1 MRLVY
6 VVEDDAD
13 IREIEMIALKS
24 AGFSVKGCE
33 SGRAFR
39 EEMKKAFPD
48 LILLDIML
56 EDEDGLTILKN
67 LKKDARTAEIP
78 VIFVTAKTTELDKVR
93 GLDLGADDYMVK
105 PFGIMELI
113 SRVKAV
119 LRRTGNT
126 HGPRITTVGSLTL
139 DEDKHLVTVDGN
151 AVTLTFKEYE
161 LLKYLA
167 LNQSIVIPRDK
178 LMADIWDMNFE
189 AESRTLDVHIMT
201 LRRKLGKAGSYIRT
215 VKNVGYVLKENT
227 D

>member
-126 HGPRITTVGSLTL
+126 HGPRITTVGSLTM
-139 DEDKHLVTVDGN
+139 DEDISGPEPEHRDSPRQAHGG
-151 AVTLTFKEYE
+151 
-161 LLKYLA
+161 YLGHE
-167 LNQSIVIPRDK
+167 
-178 LMADIWDMNFE
+178 F
-189 AESRTLDVHIMT
+189 
-201 LRRKLGKAGSYIRT
+201 
-215 VKNVGYVLKENT
+215 
-227 D
+227 

>member
-1 MRLVY
+1 MQLVY

-13 IREIEMIALKS
+13 IREIEMIALRS
-24 AGFSVKGCE
+24 AGFEVTPCE
-33 SGRAFR
+33 SARAFF
-39 EEMKKAFPD
+39 EETQKKLPD
-48 LILLDIML
+48 LVLLDIML
-56 EDEDGLTILKN
+56 EDEDGLTILRKM
-67 LKKDARTAEIP
+67 KKDARCAGIP

-119 LRRTGNT
+119 LRRTGTT
-126 HGPRITTVGSLTL
+126 HDQKVTVIGKLMI
-139 DEDKHLVTVDGN
+139 DDDKHLVAVDGR

-167 LNQSIVIPRDK
+167 LNRSIVIPRDK

-201 LRRKLGKAGSYIRT
+201 LRRKLGEAGSYIRT
-215 VKNVGYVLKENT
+215 VKNVGYVLEEST

>member
-1 MRLVY
+1 MQLVY

-24 AGFSVKGCE
+24 AGFSVAACE
-33 SGRAFR
+33 SGRAFWS
-39 EEMKKAFPD
+39 EMQKTLPD
-48 LILLDIML
+48 LVLLDIML
-56 EDEDGLTILKN
+56 EDEDGLTILRKM
-67 LKKDARTAEIP
+67 KKDTRCAEVP

-119 LRRTGNT
+119 LRRTGKV
-126 HGPRITTVGSLTL
+126 HGPRLTAVGSLVL
-139 DEDKHLVTVDGN
+139 DEDKHLVTVDGK

-167 LNQSIVIPRDK
+167 LNRSIVIPRDK

-215 VKNVGYVLKENT
+215 VKNVGYVLEENT

>member
-1 MRLVY
+1 M
-6 VVEDDAD
+6 
-13 IREIEMIALKS
+13 
-24 AGFSVKGCE
+24 
-33 SGRAFR
+33 
-39 EEMKKAFPD
+39 
-48 LILLDIML
+48 
-56 EDEDGLTILKN
+56 
-67 LKKDARTAEIP
+67 
-78 VIFVTAKTTELDKVR
+78 
-93 GLDLGADDYMVK
+93 
-105 PFGIMELI
+105 
-113 SRVKAV
+113 
-119 LRRTGNT
+119 
-126 HGPRITTVGSLTL
+126 